1 MDILEQALASL
12 EGNQIPGDVVF
23 RLYDTFGF
31 PADLT
36 NDIARERGELD
47 IEGYEAAM
55 QAQRK
60 RSQESGSFQVDY
72 NNMIN
77 VEGETEFLGY
87 AEVESTASVRGLF
100 VDGEARDVITAGES
114 AVVILDR
121 TLFTVKAVVRLVIQA
136 T

>member
-1 MDILEQALASL
+1 MWFF
-12 EGNQIPGDVVF
+12 GCMTP
-23 RLYDTFGF
+23 GF
-31 PADLT
+31 PVDLT
-36 NDIARERGELD
+36 NDIARERGLELD
-47 IEGYEAAM
+47 IEGYR
-55 QAQRK
+55 QPCNQRK

-121 TLFTVKAVVRLVIQA
+121 TPFTVKAVVRLVIQA